1 MMSVK
6 DLIISLKHG
15 ATTQKLMERYQFQTE
30 EALYSWIKHISPVK
44 YSKFLHQIKQNDK
57 QIASSVSSTKNVV
70 EIAAEML
77 AEIDAAAL
85 EEAEYETE
93 VKVEQNVI
101 TEKEMEAKNEQVP
114 QVSEL
119 EQLQKD
125 ENEMAAL
132 ICILEGKHKACVQE
146 RREIVVTL
154 NHKKQELETLLQ
166 KIKECEQV
174 VTVKYENYTK
184 LASEMQNLDSDIH
197 TYRAFLQ
204 EIRGRIE
211 ELKQV
216 LILVSRDNVEIE
228 NHELPQIA
236 LEEVNAEFEKL
247 LKIED
252 AEELTLKEIKTLA
265 KLLLVVRNFDK
276 YEVLFDNIK
285 MEEVFKKSLKTLV

>member
-6 DLIISLKHG
+6 DLIIALKHG
-15 ATTQKLMERYQFQTE
+15 ATTKELLERYGFQTE
-30 EALYSWIKHISPVK
+30 EELHNWIKHISPVK
-44 YSKFLHQIKQNDK
+44 YSDFFRQIKRNDK
-57 QIASSVSSTKNVV
+57 RTSSDDSSSKTAI
-70 EIAAEML
+70 EIAAQML

-85 EEAEYETE
+85 EDETE
-93 VKVEQNVI
+93 IKVELDVI